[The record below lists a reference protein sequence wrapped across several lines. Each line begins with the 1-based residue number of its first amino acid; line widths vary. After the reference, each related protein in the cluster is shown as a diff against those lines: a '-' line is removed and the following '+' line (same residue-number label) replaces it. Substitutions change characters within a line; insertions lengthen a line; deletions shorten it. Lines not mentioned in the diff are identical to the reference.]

1 MTSPTTTPDQ
11 PRVILPEKRYAGYIF
26 DLDGTLVDSM
36 ATHYRAWRW
45 ALRESGAPH
54 EAFLWDEFIAHGG
67 MAAPD
72 IVEDLNARYGLHMDA
87 QLTATRKRERYD
99 FLLQTEQLPVIP
111 ETVSLVRRLCAE
123 GIPHA
128 IGTGSVPAGALA
140 TMRSA
145 GIEDLF
151 DIVVT
156 PDDVGPGAASLSRIS
171 FCSARSAW
179 AFAPRTASSSRM
191 RIPESVQRR
200 PAAWTTCASAR
211 RRASRSE
218 V

>member
-87 QLTATRKRERYD
+87 HLTATRKREHYD
-99 FLLQTEQLPVIP
+99 FLLQTEHLPVIP

-151 DIVVT
+151 EIVVT
-156 PDDVGPGAASLSRIS
+156 PDDVGPGRGKPQPDIFLLCAQRMGVRPEDCVVFEDADPGIRAAQAGGMDYVRVGP
-171 FCSARSAW
+171 
-179 AFAPRTASSSRM
+179 APRV
-191 RIPESVQRR
+191 E
-200 PAAWTTCASAR
+200 
-211 RRASRSE
+211 E
-218 V
+218 

>member
-140 TMRSA
+140 TIRSA

-151 DIVVT
+151 EIVVT
-156 PDDVGPGAASLSRIS
+156 PDDVGPGRGKPQPDIFLLCAQRMGVRPEDCVVFEDADPGIRAAQAGGMDYVR
-171 FCSARSAW
+171 
-179 AFAPRTASSSRM
+179 
-191 RIPESVQRR
+191 VG
-200 PAAWTTCASAR
+200 PATR
-211 RRASRSE
+211 VE
-218 V
+218 E

>member
-1 MTSPTTTPDQ
+1 MTSPTSTPDQ

-87 QLTATRKRERYD
+87 QLTATRKRECYD

-111 ETVSLVRRLCAE
+111 ETVSLVRRLCAG

-156 PDDVGPGAASLSRIS
+156 PDDVGPGRGKPQPDIFLLCAQRMGVRPEDCVVFEDADPGIRAAQAGGMDYVR
-171 FCSARSAW
+171 
-179 AFAPRTASSSRM
+179 
-191 RIPESVQRR
+191 VG
-200 PAAWTTCASAR
+200 PATR
-211 RRASRSE
+211 VE
-218 V
+218 E

>member
-1 MTSPTTTPDQ
+1 MTSPTSTPDQ

-87 QLTATRKRERYD
+87 QLTATRKREHYD

-156 PDDVGPGAASLSRIS
+156 PDDVGPGRGKPQPDIFLLCAQRMGVRPEDCVVFEDADPGIRAAQAGGMDYVR
-171 FCSARSAW
+171 
-179 AFAPRTASSSRM
+179 
-191 RIPESVQRR
+191 VG
-200 PAAWTTCASAR
+200 PATR
-211 RRASRSE
+211 VE
-218 V
+218 E

>member
-11 PRVILPEKRYAGYIF
+11 PRV
-26 DLDGTLVDSM
+26 TLVDSM

-156 PDDVGPGAASLSRIS
+156 PDDVGPGRGKPQPDIFLLCAQRMGVRPEDCVVFEDADPGIRAAQAGGMDYVR
-171 FCSARSAW
+171 
-179 AFAPRTASSSRM
+179 
-191 RIPESVQRR
+191 VG
-200 PAAWTTCASAR
+200 PATR
-211 RRASRSE
+211 VE
-218 V
+218 E

>member
-99 FLLQTEQLPVIP
+99 FLLQTEHLPVIP

-156 PDDVGPGAASLSRIS
+156 PDDVGPGRGKPQPDIFLLCAQRMGVRPEDCVVFEDADPGIRAAQAGGMDYVR
-171 FCSARSAW
+171 
-179 AFAPRTASSSRM
+179 
-191 RIPESVQRR
+191 VG
-200 PAAWTTCASAR
+200 PATR
-211 RRASRSE
+211 VE
-218 V
+218 E

>member
-36 ATHYRAWRW
+36 VTHYRAWRW

-151 DIVVT
+151 EIVVT
-156 PDDVGPGAASLSRIS
+156 PDDVGPGRGKPQPDIFLLCAQRMGVRPEDCVVFEDADPGIRAAQAGGMDYVR
-171 FCSARSAW
+171 
-179 AFAPRTASSSRM
+179 
-191 RIPESVQRR
+191 VG
-200 PAAWTTCASAR
+200 PATR
-211 RRASRSE
+211 VE
-218 V
+218 E

>member
-1 MTSPTTTPDQ
+1 MISPITMSSH

-72 IVEDLNARYGLHMDA
+72 IVEDLNAHYGLHMDA
-87 QLTATRKRERYD
+87 HRTATLKREHYD
-99 FLLQTEQLPVIP
+99 LLLQTEHLPVIP
-111 ETVSLVRRLCAE
+111 ETVNLVQRLCAE

-128 IGTGSVPAGALA
+128 IGTGSVPAGAFA
-140 TMRSA
+140 TLRSA

-156 PDDVGPGAASLSRIS
+156 PDDVEPGRGKPQPDIFLLCAQRMGVAPEQCVVFEDADPGIRAAKAGGMDFVRVGP
-171 FCSARSAW
+171 
-179 AFAPRTASSSRM
+179 APR
-191 RIPESVQRR
+191 VDD
-200 PAAWTTCASAR
+200 
-211 RRASRSE
+211 
-218 V
+218 

>member
-151 DIVVT
+151 EIVVT
-156 PDDVGPGAASLSRIS
+156 PDDVGPGRGKPQPDIFLLCAQRMGVRPEDCVVFEDADPGIRAAQTGGMDYVR
-171 FCSARSAW
+171 
-179 AFAPRTASSSRM
+179 
-191 RIPESVQRR
+191 VG
-200 PAAWTTCASAR
+200 PATR
-211 RRASRSE
+211 VE
-218 V
+218 E

>member
-151 DIVVT
+151 EIVVT
-156 PDDVGPGAASLSRIS
+156 PDDVGPGRGKPQPDIFLLCAQRMGVRPEDCVVVEAADPGIR
-171 FCSARSAW
+171 AAQAGGMDYVR
-179 AFAPRTASSSRM
+179 
-191 RIPESVQRR
+191 VG
-200 PAAWTTCASAR
+200 PATR
-211 RRASRSE
+211 VE
-218 V
+218 E

>member
-1 MTSPTTTPDQ
+1 MTSPTSTPDQ
-11 PRVILPEKRYAGYIF
+11 PRVILPEKRYGGYIF

-156 PDDVGPGAASLSRIS
+156 PDDVGPGRGKPQPDIFLLCAQRMGVRPEDCVVFEDADPGIRAAQAGGMDYVR
-171 FCSARSAW
+171 
-179 AFAPRTASSSRM
+179 
-191 RIPESVQRR
+191 VG
-200 PAAWTTCASAR
+200 PATR
-211 RRASRSE
+211 VE
-218 V
+218 E

>member
-54 EAFLWDEFIAHGG
+54 EAFLWGEFIAHGG

-151 DIVVT
+151 EIVVT
-156 PDDVGPGAASLSRIS
+156 PDDVGPGRGKPQPDIFLLCAQRMGVRPEDCVVFEDADPGIRAAQAGGMDYVR
-171 FCSARSAW
+171 
-179 AFAPRTASSSRM
+179 
-191 RIPESVQRR
+191 VG
-200 PAAWTTCASAR
+200 PATR
-211 RRASRSE
+211 VE
-218 V
+218 E